1 MPFASRLLKSATSGN
16 SKMKR
21 GDWSGVYMV
30 IVVIIAAVLVVTL
43 IKPLFQG
50 AAATSSQNMGYAN
63 GLVQYLL
70 LG

>member
-1 MPFASRLLKSATSGN
+1 
-16 SKMKR
+16 MKR